1 MAKKTREKTAKKP
14 RKMQIDFTGVEGKKG
29 ARRVPEGDYL
39 MKIKDYAVDHK
50 KDDETN
56 QFVKMEYEILEGPT
70 KGEWNEI
77 FNLGKTSLWRLRNFL
92 EAVGFKIPSSKV
104 DIPFEKLV
112 GRKVAMTIGDDEYEG
127 KTRSKAQ
134 DYFSAKDFEALGT
147 EADEDEDSDDED
159 EDEETTTEAAT
170 SDDEDEDEELEIV
183 DDDDI

>member
-1 MAKKTREKTAKKP
+1 MAKKEREKTAKKP

-39 MKIKDYAVDHK
+39 MEIADYSVDHK

-56 QFVKMEYEILEGPT
+56 QFVKVEYKILQGPT
-70 KGEWNEI
+70 KGSWNEI

-92 EAVGFKIPSSKV
+92 EAVGFTIPSSAV
-104 DIPFEKLV
+104 SVPFEKLI

-134 DYFSAKDFEALGT
+134 DYFSAKDFEALGEET
-147 EADEDEDSDDED
+147 TDED
-159 EDEETTTEAAT
+159 EDEEDEDEESTTEAAT
-170 SDDEDEDEELEIV
+170 ADDEDEDEELELV
-183 DDDDI
+183 DDDI